1 MRGIM
6 EAREMDE
13 ALKLLDSSLSQI
25 KWRLKFPAKR
35 RLQLDVLALCTGM
48 RPVVMIDYGG
58 KMPEL
63 QQRLCALLKLIQ
75 KNLKVMVIED
85 MIYLI
90 HVQGLA
96 EHIHSTLNSKLTLL
110 LVDIERDPPKMLI
123 DAEKNSLGL
132 QLKSIQK
139 LFSSLFS
146 QEEMESDPSPS
157 LGETCTTDTRSSIH
171 GFSSQSSVIDLS
183 NILEHTE
190 ITLPTLNGWLLGYP
204 IVYLFDKEHI
214 SEATYNL
221 SAKPLH
227 IFRLSVSSTSKNI
240 FLKRPLNLLHY
251 RRGASTKGSQ
261 PEELLSFT
269 VPYELSMRGA
279 KEAWAEA
286 FLGSM
291 QQKWERCSQVWGS
304 LRMDVTECHA
314 QAIVL

>member
-1 MRGIM
+1 MM
-6 EAREMDE
+6 EAREVDE
-13 ALKLLDSSLSQI
+13 ALKVLDSSLSRI

-35 RLQLDVLALCTGM
+35 RLQIDILALCTGM

-63 QQRLCALLKLIQ
+63 QQRLCSLLELIQ
-75 KNLKVMVIED
+75 KELHIFENLKVMIIED

-90 HVQGLA
+90 HVQGLG
-96 EHIHSTLNSKLTLL
+96 EHVQSGLNSNLTLL
-110 LVDIERDPPKMLI
+110 LVDIEQDPPKMLV
-123 DAEKNSLGL
+123 DADQSPLGL
-132 QLKSIQK
+132 QFKSIQK

-146 QEEMESDPSPS
+146 LDETKNDPSS
-157 LGETCTTDTRSSIH
+157 LLGEDRVTNTRSSFH
-171 GFSSQSSVIDLS
+171 GIYSQSSVIDLTKH
-183 NILEHTE
+183 LEHSE

-204 IVYLFDKEHI
+204 IVYLFHKEHI

-227 IFRLSVSSTSKNI
+227 IFRLSVSRND
-240 FLKRPLNLLHY
+240 
-251 RRGASTKGSQ
+251 ASTKGSQ
-261 PEELLSFT
+261 LEELLSFT
-269 VPYELSMRGA
+269 VPYELSMGGA

-286 FLGSM
+286 FLASM
-291 QQKWERCSQVWGS
+291 QQKWERCSGVWGS